1 MCELCT
7 FLQIW
12 SHMHIFTVP
21 LDLQYMYIYVHVYI
35 ADFTFLRGSYVAT
48 HASTLHAIMH

>member
-1 MCELCT
+1 
-7 FLQIW
+7 
-12 SHMHIFTVP
+12 MHIFTVP
-21 LDLQYMYIYVHVYI
+21 LDLQYMYIYVRVYT